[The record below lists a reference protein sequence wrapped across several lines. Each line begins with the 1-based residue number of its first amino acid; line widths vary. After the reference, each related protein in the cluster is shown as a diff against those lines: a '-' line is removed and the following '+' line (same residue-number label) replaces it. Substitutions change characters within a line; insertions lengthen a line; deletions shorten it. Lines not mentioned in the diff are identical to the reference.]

1 MILFDTRLALYVETT
16 WACNKIKPRVLS
28 IDGSIFLC
36 CTSFQD
42 IISKDRLTWKLLIIS
57 YNFGQNFKWTFDYVC
72 VWIWTGLFLC
82 SVLHH
87 PVKIG
92 NTCTC
97 AQICPAHEMKSHPSM
112 HAPNKIVQKQIE
124 NLHETWSITPYKPEF
139 NPYLWEIYCSLSK
152 IVKDCECLKQNN
164 SRTVI
169 IFQSLQTRHQ

>member
-1 MILFDTRLALYVETT
+1 MDIWL
-16 WACNKIKPRVLS
+16 CVL
-28 IDGSIFLC
+28 
-36 CTSFQD
+36 
-42 IISKDRLTWKLLIIS
+42 
-57 YNFGQNFKWTFDYVC
+57 
-72 VWIWTGLFLC
+72 WIWTGLFLC

-164 SRTVI
+164 AGTVI
-169 IFQSLQTRHQ
+169 IFQSLQTRHQKTSVAEGVHIAMSIQKSKYPTWVPC